1 MKLSQRS
8 INTTQPEDRCSFCCR
23 LKVQISKL
31 FEQRAKRSVRRGPRH
46 CVVVSHR
53 RDEEQREGEGGRQTV
68 WFEREGKRQRVRF
81 RTEFRKGGGWER
93 KNETQRKTDYRNER
107 RWEKMIQDVWVFF
120 LVCQMLRNVEWVQ
133 SEKPRM
139 EDSLMRKGLINV
151 GTSVFSL
158 NHWLTFI

>member
-53 RDEEQREGEGGRQTV
+53 RDEEQREGGRQTV
-68 WFEREGKRQRVRF
+68 WFEVEGKDKESDLELSLGKEGGERE
-81 RTEFRKGGGWER
+81 RTRLKEKQTIEMKEDER
-93 KNETQRKTDYRNER
+93 K
-107 RWEKMIQDVWVFF
+107 
-120 LVCQMLRNVEWVQ
+120 
-133 SEKPRM
+133 
-139 EDSLMRKGLINV
+139 
-151 GTSVFSL
+151 
-158 NHWLTFI
+158 

>member
-8 INTTQPEDRCSFCCR
+8 INTTQPEDRYSFCCR

-68 WFEREGKRQRVRF
+68 WFEVEGKDKESDLELSLGKEGDERE
-81 RTEFRKGGGWER
+81 RTRLKEKQTKEMKEDER
-93 KNETQRKTDYRNER
+93 K
-107 RWEKMIQDVWVFF
+107 
-120 LVCQMLRNVEWVQ
+120 
-133 SEKPRM
+133 
-139 EDSLMRKGLINV
+139 
-151 GTSVFSL
+151 
-158 NHWLTFI
+158 